1 MKVEQWNVRMK
12 RVVPSEGMYLSDGE
26 NVINE
31 AYIPNDADEN
41 QYKEVG
47 QAEKDAYEASKNPK
61 TLVGAKQRKVQ
72 ELMDYDSST
81 EVNSFWFGGE
91 LVWLNKADRV
101 GLQNS
106 LAIEKN
112 AGKTESTMWFGG
124 KPITIGIDKAI
135 AILNAVELYALEC
148 YNVTARHKAEIEA
161 KILKLDV
168 DNYDF
173 KTGYPE
179 KLDFDRVQN

>member
-1 MKVEQWNVRMK
+1 ME
-12 RVVPSEGMYLSDGE
+12 
-26 NVINE
+26 
-31 AYIPNDADEN
+31 
-41 QYKEVG
+41 
-47 QAEKDAYEASKNPK
+47 
-61 TLVGAKQRKVQ
+61 
-72 ELMDYDSST
+72 YDSGP
-81 EVNSFWFGGE
+81 EVNSFLFDGNR
-91 LVWLNKADRV
+91 VWLSKADRV

-112 AGKTESTMWFGG
+112 AGKAETTLWFEG
-124 KPITIGIDKAI
+124 KPITIEIDKAI

-161 KILKLDV
+161 KILKFDV

-179 KLDFDRVQN
+179 MLEFNL

>member
-41 QYKEVG
+41 KYKEVG

-72 ELMDYDSST
+72 ELMDYDSSP
-81 EVNSFWFGGE
+81 EVNSFLFDGNR
-91 LVWLNKADRV
+91 VWLSKADRV

-112 AGKTESTMWFGG
+112 AGKAETTLWFEG
-124 KPITIGIDKAI
+124 KPITIEIDKAI

-161 KILKLDV
+161 KILKFDV

-179 KLDFDRVQN
+179 MLEFNI

>member
-61 TLVGAKQRKVQ
+61 TLVGAKQRKIQ

-161 KILKLDV
+161 KKFKNEV
-168 DNYDF
+168 DDYNF
-173 KTGYPE
+173 KIGYPE
-179 KLDFDRVQN
+179 KLYFEQ

>member
-41 QYKEVG
+41 QFKEVG
-47 QAEKDAYEASKNPK
+47 QAEKDAYEANKNPK

-148 YNVTARHKAEIEA
+148 YNVTARHKAEIES
-161 KILKLDV
+161 KVLKFDV

-173 KTGYPE
+173 TTGYPE